1 MAQTKV
7 DLMAYGIDSVSAEK
21 ILKKMLTSVELHD
34 RLIEL
39 PLRTAAKH
47 KT

>member
-21 ILKKMLTSVELHD
+21 ILKKYQKQTQE
-34 RLIEL
+34 
-39 PLRTAAKH
+39 
-47 KT
+47 

>member
-21 ILKKMLTSVELHD
+21 ILKNTQYNN
-34 RLIEL
+34 
-39 PLRTAAKH
+39 
-47 KT
+47 

>member
-21 ILKKMLTSVELHD
+21 TTIKKTDYGDVAFFGV
-34 RLIEL
+34 I
-39 PLRTAAKH
+39 
-47 KT
+47 